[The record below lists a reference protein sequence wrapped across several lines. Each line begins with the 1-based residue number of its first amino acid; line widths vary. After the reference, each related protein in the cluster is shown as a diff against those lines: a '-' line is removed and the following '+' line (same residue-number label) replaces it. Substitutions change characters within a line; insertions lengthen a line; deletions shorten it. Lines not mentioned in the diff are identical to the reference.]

1 MDCRC
6 NKTIHNWEKCY
17 QSLVSLYIYSRKWTT
32 ALNPSLALLLPNHVV
47 LGHPL
52 RQICL
57 GNVEWPAGKKGGRD
71 KGEEWGVAERC
82 SLGGHFLAFR
92 RCPSPRLRLG
102 FTWTEGKTERKKLL
116 RRDLASTAAPPSAGG
131 DRPVCK
137 EIGIRSGD
145 ANRKEYR
152 NLD

>member
-1 MDCRC
+1 MRSSREVL
-6 NKTIHNWEKCY
+6 TGWTFSGVS
-17 QSLVSLYIYSRKWTT
+17 QVSLPKTPT
-32 ALNPSLALLLPNHVV
+32 
-47 LGHPL
+47 
-52 RQICL
+52 
-57 GNVEWPAGKKGGRD
+57 
-71 KGEEWGVAERC
+71 
-82 SLGGHFLAFR
+82 
-92 RCPSPRLRLG
+92 RLG

-152 NLD
+152 NLDKLLD